1 MGWRGLPLDA
11 GISVGFF
18 PNRLPSRVKSALK
31 DTLRAA
37 LGWTPHLRAHA
48 RLRRDPVGTQQAL
61 LRRLLRTAA
70 DTEWGRRY
78 DFAEIAA
85 APDVTRAFR
94 ERVPLH
100 TYDDL
105 RADARR
111 IRNGAEDVIWPGRM
125 THFAVSSG
133 TTSDGKI
140 IPLSKRS
147 LAADRRFSIGA
158 GLHYL
163 AETGDPSFLFGKH
176 LTLPGRIA
184 EDDDFP
190 GTLVGEV
197 SGLVAEQAPSYFRN
211 LLQAVPNEVAFLPD
225 WNRKLTEIARRTATM
240 DVRLVVMAPTWALV
254 LFEKLMAEYERQT
267 GRRADTVADV
277 WPNLQVFISG
287 GVTLS
292 SYRELLDKR
301 IGRPRGQP
309 VDFLETY
316 GASEGFFS
324 FQSDQSDSSMLL
336 HLGSEVFYEFV
347 PLDQLDADGDEP
359 ERLTIAEVETGVR
372 YALVVSNASGLWAYR
387 VGDVVRF
394 TGLFPHKIEVAG
406 RTSEMVDAYGEAVF
420 GEEARAAMQAAC
432 RAVGTRM
439 RDFHLAPHPE
449 ADDENGLPSHQWLVE
464 FESGARNGNGALD
477 RDRFARALDEH
488 LQQVNR
494 HYRIRREAEAFGAPT
509 VEVLPS
515 GTFYRWLQHEKERV
529 TGQTKVP
536 RMSEERDVA
545 DEVLRVA

>member
-1 MGWRGLPLDA
+1 
-11 GISVGFF
+11 
-18 PNRLPSRVKSALK
+18 VKSVLQK
-31 DTLRAA
+31 TLRAA
-37 LGWTPHLRAHA
+37 LGLTPHLREHA
-48 RLRRDPVGTQQAL
+48 RFRRDPVGTQQAL
-61 LRRLLRTAA
+61 LRRLLRTASA
-70 DTEWGRRY
+70 TEWGRRY
-78 DFAEIAA
+78 DFTAIAE

-105 RADARR
+105 REDARR
-111 IRNGAEDVIWPGRM
+111 IRGGAEDVIWPGRM

-133 TTSDGKI
+133 TASDGKV
-140 IPLSKRS
+140 IPLSQQS
-147 LAADRRFSIGA
+147 LTATRRFSIGA

-190 GTLVGEV
+190 GTHVGEV

-211 LLQAVPNEVAFLPD
+211 LLQAVPNEVAFMPG
-225 WNRKLTEIARRTATM
+225 WNRKLEEIARRTARM

-254 LFEKLMAEYERQT
+254 LFEELMAEYERQT
-267 GRRADTVADV
+267 GRPADTVADV

-292 SYRELLDKR
+292 SYRALLEQT
-301 IGRPRGQP
+301 IGRPRGQS

-324 FQSDQSDSSMLL
+324 FQSDQDDPSMLL

-347 PLDQLDADGDEP
+347 PLDQLDTGAP
-359 ERLTIAEVETGVR
+359 ERLTIGEVETGVR

-394 TGLFPHKIEVAG
+394 TSLFPHKIEVAG
-406 RTSEMVDAYGEAVF
+406 RTSEMVDGYGEAVF
-420 GEEARAAMQAAC
+420 GEEARTAMQAAC
-432 RAVGTRM
+432 REAGARM
-439 RDFHLAPHPE
+439 TDFHLAPHPD
-449 ADDENGLPSHQWLVE
+449 ADAEEGLPSHQWLVE
-464 FESGARNGNGALD
+464 FEDGADPD
-477 RDRFARALDEH
+477 RERFARVLDEH
-488 LQQVNR
+488 LQEVNR

-545 DEVLRVA
+545 DSVMRVA